1 MDFDKIKNAA
11 KNTIKIVSDKVEE
24 TFSHP
29 ENEDIPKKQAT
40 PIDDFDDFTLDD
52 DPLGTTQRFDMKDAL
67 NRFRKHKEEIEDK
80 ISDLVSESDNA
91 QAITSEFIEN
101 SFSDLEKG
109 ITSSISDI
117 DEDISNLSLHYSQE
131 ITKINNDISSLS
143 EKIAS
148 SAIHSEKTHSA
159 LSELSENLE
168 NAVMNINKKLSDIS
182 ASLSGVNRI
191 NDSIFDLK
199 NSQVNT
205 KNVLGDLD
213 TAFSVLKKKM
223 TAGITILS
231 VITAVVAVL
240 EVINLLS

>member
-1 MDFDKIKNAA
+1 MDFDKIKKAA
-11 KNTIKIVSDKVEE
+11 KNTMKIVSDKVEE
-24 TFSHP
+24 TFSRP
-29 ENEDIPKKQAT
+29 ENEDIPKKQAD

-80 ISDLVSESDNA
+80 ISDLVNDDDT
-91 QAITSEFIEN
+91 QAVTSEFIEN

-117 DEDISNLSLHYSQE
+117 DADISNLSSHYSQE

-148 SAIHSEKTHSA
+148 SAMHSEKTHSA

-168 NAVMNINKKLSDIS
+168 EAVIDINKKLSDIS
-182 ASLSGVNRI
+182 SSLSGVNRI

-213 TAFSVLKKKM
+213 TAFTSLKKKM

-231 VITAVVAVL
+231 VITAIVAVL